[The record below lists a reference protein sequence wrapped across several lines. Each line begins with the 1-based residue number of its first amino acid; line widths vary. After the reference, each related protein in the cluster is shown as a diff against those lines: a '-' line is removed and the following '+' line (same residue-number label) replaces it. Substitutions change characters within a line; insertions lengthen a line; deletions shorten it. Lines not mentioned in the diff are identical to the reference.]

1 MRTFLAALTLSLLLC
16 TNAPAA
22 SPGPLTETL
31 PSKAGDVVVTF
42 VGHASLMFQW
52 QGRVVHVDPWTK
64 ANDYADLPK
73 ADLLLIAHEHRDHL
87 DQEAVRKLRK
97 QDTVIAANARAA
109 EAVAGAVVL
118 GNGDS
123 QVLAGIRVDAVPAYN
138 LVHMRSPGEAYH
150 PKGIGNGYVLHFGTL
165 RVYVAGDTE
174 DIPEMAALK
183 GVDVAFLPVS
193 LPFTMSPE
201 MLQNAA
207 RLVQPKVLYPYHT
220 SETDMQKVAE
230 LLKAVPGVETR
241 IRPMK

>member
-1 MRTFLAALTLSLLLC
+1 MNRLALALLATLALCSTALAAP
-16 TNAPAA
+16 PA
-22 SPGPLTETL
+22 ETL
-31 PSKAGDVVVTF
+31 PSKTGDVTVTF

-52 QGRVVHVDPWTK
+52 QGKTIHVDPWTK
-64 ANDYADLPK
+64 ASDYADLPK

-87 DQEAVRKLRK
+87 DLEAVKRLRK
-97 QDTVIAANARAA
+97 EGTVIGANARAA
-109 EAVAGAVVL
+109 EAVPGAEVL
-118 GNGDS
+118 RNGDS
-123 QVLAGIRVDAVPAYN
+123 RVLAGIRVDAVPAYN
-138 LVHMRSPGEAYH
+138 LVHMRGPGEPYH
-150 PKGIGNGYVLHFGTL
+150 PKGFGNGYVIHFGSL

-183 GVDVAFLPVS
+183 GVDVAFLPVN
-193 LPFTMSPE
+193 LPFTMTPE

-220 SETDMQKVAE
+220 GETDMARVAE